1 MSARRGGGASRLKQI
16 SCTSRRK
23 ACIRIPVKHAKS
35 ALTRAGVVGCLLACG
50 ALSSTALAQKVEIQY
65 DHEAD
70 LSQVRRYQWRTH
82 PVFEKNP
89 ELQQLYATAIQL
101 VLEAGNQQ
109 LMKRGL
115 QPDDLSPDIF
125 VTFFILTREAQEIKT
140 TVLSGWGSAYS
151 WYGAPTWTISE
162 VEDYLRGMVVIDI
175 LDAHTS
181 KLLWRAAC
189 GDKIKDMRNRDK
201 NINSIVKK
209 ALERFPPK

>member
-1 MSARRGGGASRLKQI
+1 L
-16 SCTSRRK
+16 
-23 ACIRIPVKHAKS
+23 CIFRVEEGIPLAVTGVQS
-35 ALTRAGVVGCLLACG
+35 SLIRAGVAGCLLACG
-50 ALSSTALAQKVEIQY
+50 ALTFTALAQKVEIQY
-65 DHEAD
+65 DHAAD
-70 LSQVRRYQWRTH
+70 FSRSLRYQWRTH

-125 VTFFILTREAQEIKT
+125 ITFFVLTKEAQEVKT
-140 TVLSGWGSAYS
+140 TVLSGWGDAYS
-151 WYGAPTWTISE
+151 WYGVPTWTVTE
-162 VEDYLRGMVVIDI
+162 VEDYLRGMLVIEI

-181 KLLWRAAC
+181 KLLWRAAG
-189 GDKIKDMRNRDK
+189 GDKIKEMRKRDQ
-201 NINSIVKK
+201 NINAIVRK